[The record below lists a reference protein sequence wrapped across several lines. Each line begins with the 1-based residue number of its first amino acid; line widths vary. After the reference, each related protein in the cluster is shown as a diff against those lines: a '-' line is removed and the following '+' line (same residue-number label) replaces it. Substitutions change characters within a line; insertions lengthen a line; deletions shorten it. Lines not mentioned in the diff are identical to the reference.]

1 MFIVLHNDAKDDPK
15 RRCPDTAKLEKLV
28 WWKPNV
34 GFEEG
39 LERTINWFVPKKRS
53 S

>member
-15 RRCPDTAKLEKLV
+15 RRFPDTAKLEKLV
-28 WWKPNV
+28 GWKPNV

-39 LERTINWFVPKKRS
+39 LKRTVAWFSQKK
-53 S
+53 